1 MQIAG
6 KRWKIY
12 LLFAGMIIMGI
23 AAGSRQMHQW
33 LAVDA
38 TPVIPEEPKET
49 DLPPRVALT
58 FDDGPHP
65 FYTKKLLDGLRERGV
80 KATFFV
86 VGKNISG
93 QEEVIRQ
100 MWEDGHLIG
109 NHTWDHVDIN
119 RMSVQE
125 ACGQLIRTSERIQEI
140 TGEAT
145 AYVRAPFGNWNDSLE
160 WETSMISVKWSV
172 DTLDWTTKNVSQI
185 VNKVVANVTD
195 SDIILLHD
203 YYDSSVEAAL
213 KIVDIL
219 QEQGFEFVTVEEL
232 LLE

>member
-6 KRWKIY
+6 KRWQIY

-38 TPVIPEEPKET
+38 TPVIPEERKET

-65 FYTKKLLDGLRERGV
+65 SCTEKLLNGLRERGV

-93 QEEVIRQ
+93 REEVIRQ
-100 MWEDGHLIG
+100 MWADGHLIG
-109 NHTWDHVDIN
+109 NHTWDHVDVS
-119 RMSVQE
+119 RLSTE
-125 ACGQLIRTSERIQEI
+125 AACEQLEQTSALVQEI

-145 AYVRAPFGNWNDSLE
+145 AYVRAPFGNWNEGLE
-160 WETSMISVKWSV
+160 SETSMISVKWTV
-172 DTLDWTTKNVSQI
+172 DPLDWTTKNVHQI

-195 SDIILLHD
+195 SAIILLHD